1 MEQQLSQKSKMA
13 VSVTVKSS
21 NTFSEEFHI
30 DDDNRLLL
38 QEVMLSEIPGD
49 YDTTVLGSGCVYLQ
63 TSLRYNILPK
73 KEGKVPFTLHVDSH
87 PKILQEQPEIQ
98 RTEVRTNPVL
108 IYLRKLTNQALS
120 FSFLVEQDMQVKNL
134 KPAIVKAYNY
144 YETDLVTHKE
154 PAMPWSQSPEHSPEC
169 PREDEGKEARKWR
182 EEAKAEGEGEGE
194 EEEEKLKDNL
204 KNEEE
209 HEELCPR
216 KRPVSKSLMDTLWA
230 KFKLSAC
237 PTVQDRLSL
246 SFEFS
251 MTDKQ

>member
-1 MEQQLSQKSKMA
+1 MSFEETLS
-13 VSVTVKSS
+13 SV
-21 NTFSEEFHI
+21 
-30 DDDNRLLL
+30 L
-38 QEVMLSEIPGD
+38 QFLAQDAQYMDCLQ
-49 YDTTVLGSGCVYLQ
+49 YLHS
-63 TSLRYNILPK
+63 TKTIK
-73 KEGKVPFTLHVDSH
+73 KG
-87 PKILQEQPEIQ
+87 
-98 RTEVRTNPVL
+98 
-108 IYLRKLTNQALS
+108 
-120 FSFLVEQDMQVKNL
+120 FLKHCSAS
-134 KPAIVKAYNY
+134 PHS
-144 YETDLVTHKE
+144 DLVTHKE

-169 PREDEGKEARKWR
+169 PSEDEGKEERNWR

-251 MTDKQ
+251 MTDKQIQQWFCKKRKKYMKELSEQSPAKDSRNKKASIHKTSKLQ